1 MIARMLCQQFGPL
14 PSRCASF
21 AQRGRAPSFHYACS
35 FAAGR
40 SATQRAS
47 ISRAGRRC
55 THYGSLRTVSSSDD
69 ARCIRLFDPKL
80 MSQSF
85 AAAGG
90 DRRAGYAVRSAEKT
104 IRVQKQ
110 CGKHAVR
117 ELLRHRS
124 RVESP
129 RSICRYYNEYQRKER
144 QRTHNIMRQPSGTRA
159 RNLARTCERVFWV
172 PWRAPAR
179 RSPA

>member
-40 SATQRAS
+40 SATQGAS

>member
-1 MIARMLCQQFGPL
+1 MRDLAPQSSLPSNQIMIARMLCQQFGPL

-21 AQRGRAPSFHYACS
+21 AQRGRAPSVHYACS

-55 THYGSLRTVSSSDD
+55 THYGSLRTVSSSN
-69 ARCIRLFDPKL
+69 
-80 MSQSF
+80 
-85 AAAGG
+85 
-90 DRRAGYAVRSAEKT
+90 
-104 IRVQKQ
+104 
-110 CGKHAVR
+110 

-159 RNLARTCERVFWV
+159 RNFARTVLERLESLARSGDETAIELIEQR
-172 PWRAPAR
+172 RAAEKTPTKLVKPPAYR
-179 RSPA
+179 QRKSIG